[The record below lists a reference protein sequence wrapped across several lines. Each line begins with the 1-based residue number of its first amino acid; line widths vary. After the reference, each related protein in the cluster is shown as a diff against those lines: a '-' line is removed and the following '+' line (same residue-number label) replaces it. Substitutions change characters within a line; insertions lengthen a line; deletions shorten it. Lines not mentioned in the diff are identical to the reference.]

1 MKKEILIFT
10 CLFSLFANAEE
21 IKAPSDPFDL
31 SESASKIKELGIVTK
46 SEVDK
51 LELRAQ
57 ELFKA
62 ENCKEAVKTL
72 AEYARK
78 ANWLA
83 NMISANL
90 DPYYTARYDDRK
102 KYDFN
107 KLKPL
112 IPLESMSNDYKRKRD
127 RAFVMQGE
135 CYLKMGNK
143 EEALPLLLKALD
155 LLNLEEDEW
164 WERAR
169 KNLLT
174 IIEVN
179 V

>member
-1 MKKEILIFT
+1 MRKEILVLA
-10 CLFSLFANAEE
+10 CMLSLFANAEE
-21 IKAPSDPFDL
+21 AKITSDPFDL
-31 SESASKIKELGIVTK
+31 SASASKIKELGIVTK

-62 ENCKEAVKTL
+62 ENCKEAVDTI

-90 DPYYTARYDDRK
+90 DPYYTASYDNRK
-102 KYDFN
+102 KYDFS

-112 IPLESMSNDYKRKRD
+112 IPLESMANDYKRKRD

-135 CYLKMGNK
+135 CYLKMGDK
-143 EEALPLLLKALD
+143 EKALPLLLKALD
-155 LLNLEEDEW
+155 LINLEDDEW
-164 WERAR
+164 WKRAR
-169 KNLLT
+169 NSLLT
-174 IIEVN
+174 IIEVK